1 MILPR
6 FVITAPASGSGKTL
20 VTCGILQ
27 ALVNRGLKVSSFKCG
42 PDYIDPMFHS
52 RVIGTPSKNLDPF
65 FTDIN
70 TMRYLFSRSA
80 EGQDIS
86 VVEGVMGFYDGMGSV
101 TVEGSTYDVSERLKS
116 PVILIVNCRGAS
128 LSVVPVVK
136 GFLEFRENNIKGVIL
151 NNMSE
156 KIYGKVSEV
165 IERDLGVKVIGYVPK
180 VNDLILESRHLGLC
194 LPDEVEDLKD
204 KLNKLADLF
213 EHTLDLDS
221 LLEIS
226 NDVPELEFDVPE
238 VKKIQGK
245 ARIALADDEVFCFT
259 YEDNIKLLQDC
270 GAEIVRFSPVHDKC
284 LPEGAQ
290 GLILSGGYPELY
302 AEALSENHSMLEDIR
317 SKLSSGLPCMAECG
331 GFMYLNREIEGSDGK
346 MYPMVGL
353 FDSKVVNKGKLTRF
367 GYIELESKG
376 GSTVLPE
383 GCKVKAHEFH
393 YWDSEDC
400 GENCIAE
407 RASNGTRYDCMHL
420 SGGMVAGFP
429 HLYYNSNP
437 DVAYN
442 FVKTCSEWD
451 VGKK

>member
-1 MILPR
+1 M
-6 FVITAPASGSGKTL
+6 
-20 VTCGILQ
+20 
-27 ALVNRGLKVSSFKCG
+27 
-42 PDYIDPMFHS
+42 
-52 RVIGTPSKNLDPF
+52 
-65 FTDIN
+65 
-70 TMRYLFSRSA
+70 
-80 EGQDIS
+80 
-86 VVEGVMGFYDGMGSV
+86 
-101 TVEGSTYDVSERLKS
+101 
-116 PVILIVNCRGAS
+116 
-128 LSVVPVVK
+128 
-136 GFLEFRENNIKGVIL
+136 
-151 NNMSE
+151 
-156 KIYGKVSEV
+156 
-165 IERDLGVKVIGYVPK
+165 
-180 VNDLILESRHLGLC
+180 
-194 LPDEVEDLKD
+194 
-204 KLNKLADLF
+204 
-213 EHTLDLDS
+213 
-221 LLEIS
+221 
-226 NDVPELEFDVPE
+226 
-238 VKKIQGK
+238 
-245 ARIALADDEVFCFT
+245 ADDEVFCFT